1 MTTHM
6 SPDNNDAASD
16 QELEVER
23 LLERIVDS
31 EASLEDC
38 ARFEQ
43 LADRES
49 LLWRTLAL
57 RQQEM
62 VVLAESVAKRIE
74 GAEQIDLSPGHE
86 RRRINLGVTLSGWA
100 AVVIGG
106 LWWALLGGGGSAGEG
121 GRGPDELLSAVD
133 SGAGALALTAEEYY
147 RKYLEVGR
155 REGLV
160 IGELDPILLQTE
172 PMPDGR
178 HRIRFVQRIEVYAV
192 VESPPAAREKT
203 ETPNAT
209 EGRQE
214 EADRF

>member
-1 MTTHM
+1 MTTNM

-16 QELEVER
+16 QELEAER

-38 ARFEQ
+38 ARFEL

-62 VVLAESVAKRIE
+62 AVLAESVAKRIE
-74 GAEQIDLSPGHE
+74 GAEQIDLSPGYE

-100 AVVIGG
+100 AVVVLG
-106 LWWALLGGGGSAGEG
+106 LWWALLGGGGSGG
-121 GRGPDELLSAVD
+121 GRGPDELLPAVD
-133 SGAGALALTAEEYY
+133 SGAGALALTAEEHY

-155 REGLV
+155 REGLI

-178 HRIRFVQRIEVYAV
+178 HRIRFVRRIEAYAV
-192 VESPPAAREKT
+192 VQSPPDVREKT

-209 EGRQE
+209 ESLQE
-214 EADRF
+214 EGDRF

>member
-1 MTTHM
+1 MTTNM
-6 SPDNNDAASD
+6 SPDNKDAASD
-16 QELEVER
+16 QELEAER

-31 EASLEDC
+31 EASSEDC
-38 ARFEQ
+38 ARFEL

-62 VVLAESVAKRIE
+62 AVLAESVAQRIE

-86 RRRINLGVTLSGWA
+86 RRRINLSVTLSGWA
-100 AVVIGG
+100 VVVIGG
-106 LWWALLGGGGSAGEG
+106 LWWALLGGGGGEG
-121 GRGPDELLSAVD
+121 GRGPDGLLPAAD
-133 SGAGALALTAEEYY
+133 SGAGALALTAEEYL
-147 RKYLEVGR
+147 RKYLEVGH

-172 PMPDGR
+172 PMSDGR
-178 HRIRFVQRIEVYAV
+178 HRIRFVRRIEEYAV
-192 VESPPAAREKT
+192 VESPQAVGEKT
-203 ETPNAT
+203 ETPNGT

-214 EADRF
+214 EGDRF

>member
-1 MTTHM
+1 MTTNM
-6 SPDNNDAASD
+6 SPDNNDASSE
-16 QELEVER
+16 QELEAER

-31 EASLEDC
+31 EASSEDR
-38 ARFEQ
+38 ARFEL

-62 VVLAESVAKRIE
+62 AVLAESVAQRIE
-74 GAEQIDLSPGHE
+74 GAEQIDLSLGDE
-86 RRRINLGVTLSGWA
+86 RRRINLPVTLSGWA
-100 AVVIGG
+100 AVVILG
-106 LWWALLGGGGSAGEG
+106 LWWGLLGGGGGEG
-121 GRGPDELLSAVD
+121 GRDVDGLLPAAN
-133 SGAGALALTAEEYY
+133 SGAGALALTAQEYF
-147 RKYLEVGR
+147 RKYLEAGR

-172 PMPDGR
+172 PMSDGR
-178 HRIRFVQRIEVYAV
+178 HRIRFVRRIEEYAV
-192 VESPPAAREKT
+192 VESPPALGEKT

-214 EADRF
+214 EGARF